1 LVLGWIMVLQ
11 LILVL
16 DVADEDDEMLLDEN
30 EEMLLHWRMV
40 MSHALLQYC
49 QFQIR

>member
-1 LVLGWIMVLQ
+1 MVLQ

-30 EEMLLHWRMV
+30 EEMLLHWRM
-40 MSHALLQYC
+40 SHALLQYC